1 MVMGRAPKITNDEIL
16 AAARQVF
23 LDKGAGAST
32 AEIAEQAGISE
43 ASIFKRF
50 ATKQDLFMAAIGIT
64 KTPSWVKKLES
75 DIPRSAFK
83 AELVDLCGEM
93 LEFYQSVLPRI
104 LMMMSPM
111 KLLRLRDFV
120 PPPLRDSNLLA
131 EFLQRAVDLGYI
143 RPCDT
148 RTLAQAIV
156 GAINNYAMTQTF
168 MKLPVATSI
177 KHDPLQP
184 SDFVRNLIDTLWS
197 GIAPEK

>member
-1 MVMGRAPKITNDEIL
+1 MGRTPKITNDEIL

-23 LDKGAGAST
+23 LDKGTEAST

-50 ATKQDLFMAAIGIT
+50 ATKQALFMAAIGVT
-64 KTPSWVKKLES
+64 KTPSWVKKLEN
-75 DIPRSAFK
+75 DIPKSAFK
-83 AELVDLCGEM
+83 AELIDLCSQM
-93 LEFYQSVLPRI
+93 LEFYQSVFPRV

-111 KLLRLRDFV
+111 KLLRSRDFV

-131 EFLQRAVDLGYI
+131 EFLERAIALGYI

-156 GAINNYAMTQTF
+156 GAINNYAMTQIF
-168 MKLPVATSI
+168 MKLPIAISV
-177 KHDPLQP
+177 KHESPKP

-197 GIAPEK
+197 GISPEE